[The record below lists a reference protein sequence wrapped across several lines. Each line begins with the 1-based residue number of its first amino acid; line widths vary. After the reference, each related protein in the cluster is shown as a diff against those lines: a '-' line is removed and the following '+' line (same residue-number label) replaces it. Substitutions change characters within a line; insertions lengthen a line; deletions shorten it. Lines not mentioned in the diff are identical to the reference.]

1 MLIFR
6 YKDTIAQLIVT
17 KKALAVKDEEG
28 NFNAEPFCLVISALF
43 IMCIG
48 AVMFAQCFTWL
59 KRVVPALDGGN
70 PYGFKALTYVRYVG
84 PFLGPV
90 FMTGIA
96 MIYEKRESIRKYL
109 VGFAILLLSFQ
120 TVWVCFILPKMGRS
134 RVASE
139 VYNAFSGYDIGG
151 KVPMRTRYYLMA
163 TVITVILLVVFLI
176 CYYKKKLMVPLVII
190 TLLLGYEYIYGAAVW
205 DQYYCS
211 NTASYSDAGTQ
222 IVRELEDKGCD
233 VPKDI
238 YVVDSYDRIGVQRNT
253 YAYQLILNEYTI
265 YAKQPEDLT
274 KDNIVFSTISN
285 YQELSDAGYKKAQL
299 DNNEYVYVKGNSYIK
314 MFESVSVK
322 FGE

>member
-1 MLIFR
+1 
-6 YKDTIAQLIVT
+6 
-17 KKALAVKDEEG
+17 
-28 NFNAEPFCLVISALF
+28 
-43 IMCIG
+43 
-48 AVMFAQCFTWL
+48 
-59 KRVVPALDGGN
+59 
-70 PYGFKALTYVRYVG
+70 
-84 PFLGPV
+84 
-90 FMTGIA
+90 

-120 TVWVCFILPKMGRS
+120 TVWVCFILPKMGTS

-238 YVVDSYDRIGVQRNT
+238 YVVDSYDRIC
-253 YAYQLILNEYTI
+253 LLYTSRC
-265 YAKQPEDLT
+265 
-274 KDNIVFSTISN
+274 V
-285 YQELSDAGYKKAQL
+285 
-299 DNNEYVYVKGNSYIK
+299 
-314 MFESVSVK
+314 
-322 FGE
+322 

>member
-1 MLIFR
+1 
-6 YKDTIAQLIVT
+6 
-17 KKALAVKDEEG
+17 
-28 NFNAEPFCLVISALF
+28 
-43 IMCIG
+43 
-48 AVMFAQCFTWL
+48 
-59 KRVVPALDGGN
+59 
-70 PYGFKALTYVRYVG
+70 
-84 PFLGPV
+84 
-90 FMTGIA
+90 
-96 MIYEKRESIRKYL
+96 
-109 VGFAILLLSFQ
+109 
-120 TVWVCFILPKMGRS
+120 
-134 RVASE
+134 
-139 VYNAFSGYDIGG
+139 
-151 KVPMRTRYYLMA
+151 
-163 TVITVILLVVFLI
+163 
-176 CYYKKKLMVPLVII
+176 MVPLVII

-299 DNNEYVYVKGNSYIK
+299 DNNEYVYVKGGQVHGIRKGDWVYLPKTGNSK
-314 MFESVSVK
+314 FKEGDVPELFNLKQDVGESDNLLQKYPDKVK
-322 FGE
+322 ELQLLMQKY